1 MLINEVCKRCGLTK
15 KAIEYYEEQ
24 GLTRPQIME
33 NGYRVFSEDD
43 VIQLNKIAVLRGLG
57 ISVSDIKTVLAEN
70 DYLSF
75 QTICDKKELEISDIQ
90 AKQQLLHM
98 LARNQNW
105 EDARAQLSQ
114 LETKRSILSRLLDRF
129 PGYFGK
135 FISLH
140 FALYLNERVATDEQQ
155 DAFETII
162 DFLDGVNIVIPDDL
176 KEYLDDVAK
185 TIDLVDVSKK
195 AAASVAAAIQ
205 DPVPSSTVFGHSISC
220 FAPYFN
226 LHAARILADEEKT
239 HARLSHIL
247 AKAAQVCLV
256 LLRHLAYALRMV
268 AQQPNLLGAFLKC
281 NRLIRKGRIKLAQR
295 QNFAPSIHRS
305 HSRKRHVDPSHQH
318 IGQFIR
324 RYPLL
329 HPLIL
334 LFLLHMA
341 IIHPPPPFLQNPPVA
356 NGGHRARHSPV
367 DEKSKTRYN
376 TLKEMR
382 CRDGQHDKT
391 HALHVPEK
399 TAVKDDAG

>member
-90 AKQQLLHM
+90 AKQQLRHM
-98 LARNQNW
+98 LPRNQNW

-140 FALYLNERVATDEQQ
+140 FAPYLNERIVTDEQQ

-176 KEYLDDVAK
+176 KEYLDDAAK

-205 DPVPSSTVFGHSISC
+205 DPEQYLKDNREMFERYKEVKASDAYKNTPGCRLQELFAQLNRENGYNDVFIP
-220 FAPYFN
+220 AM
-226 LHAARILADEEKT
+226 R
-239 HARLSHIL
+239 RLSSSYREYYEKL
-247 AKAAQVCLV
+247 LKANEV
-256 LLRHLAYALRMV
+256 
-268 AQQPNLLGAFLKC
+268 FLK
-281 NRLIRKGRIKLAQR
+281 
-295 QNFAPSIHRS
+295 SY
-305 HSRKRHVDPSHQH
+305 
-318 IGQFIR
+318 R
-324 RYPLL
+324 RVR
-329 HPLIL
+329 
-334 LFLLHMA
+334 F
-341 IIHPPPPFLQNPPVA
+341 
-356 NGGHRARHSPV
+356 
-367 DEKSKTRYN
+367 
-376 TLKEMR
+376 
-382 CRDGQHDKT
+382 
-391 HALHVPEK
+391 
-399 TAVKDDAG
+399 

>member
-33 NGYRVFSEDD
+33 NGYRMFSEDD

-70 DYLSF
+70 DRLSF

-105 EDARAQLSQ
+105 EDARAQLRQ
-114 LETKRSILSRLLDRF
+114 LDAKQSILSRLLDRF

-140 FALYLNERVATDEQQ
+140 FAPYLNERIVTDEQK

-176 KEYLDDVAK
+176 KEYLDDAAK

-205 DPVPSSTVFGHSISC
+205 DPEQYLKDNREVLERYEEIKASDAYKNTPGYRFQELFAQLNRENGYNDVFIP
-220 FAPYFN
+220 AM
-226 LHAARILADEEKT
+226 R
-239 HARLSHIL
+239 RLSSSYREYYEKL
-247 AKAAQVCLV
+247 LKA
-256 LLRHLAYALRMV
+256 
-268 AQQPNLLGAFLKC
+268 NEAFLKSY
-281 NRLIRKGRIKLAQR
+281 RGVRI
-295 QNFAPSIHRS
+295 
-305 HSRKRHVDPSHQH
+305 
-318 IGQFIR
+318 
-324 RYPLL
+324 
-329 HPLIL
+329 
-334 LFLLHMA
+334 
-341 IIHPPPPFLQNPPVA
+341 
-356 NGGHRARHSPV
+356 
-367 DEKSKTRYN
+367 
-376 TLKEMR
+376 
-382 CRDGQHDKT
+382 
-391 HALHVPEK
+391 
-399 TAVKDDAG
+399 

>member
-140 FALYLNERVATDEQQ
+140 FAPYLNERIVTDEQQ

-205 DPVPSSTVFGHSISC
+205 DPEQYLKDNREVLERYEEIKASDAYKNTPGYRFQEL
-220 FAPYFN
+220 FAQLNRENGYNDIFIP
-226 LHAARILADEEKT
+226 AMR
-239 HARLSHIL
+239 RLSSSYREYYEKL
-247 AKAAQVCLV
+247 LKA
-256 LLRHLAYALRMV
+256 
-268 AQQPNLLGAFLKC
+268 NEAFLKSY
-281 NRLIRKGRIKLAQR
+281 RGVRI
-295 QNFAPSIHRS
+295 
-305 HSRKRHVDPSHQH
+305 
-318 IGQFIR
+318 
-324 RYPLL
+324 
-329 HPLIL
+329 
-334 LFLLHMA
+334 
-341 IIHPPPPFLQNPPVA
+341 
-356 NGGHRARHSPV
+356 
-367 DEKSKTRYN
+367 
-376 TLKEMR
+376 
-382 CRDGQHDKT
+382 
-391 HALHVPEK
+391 
-399 TAVKDDAG
+399 